1 MDYSHPTLAHRLA
14 ADYVLGTMQGGA
26 RRRMTTLM
34 LAHPALRRAVSQW
47 ETRLAPL
54 ARTAPREEPS
64 AQLWPRIESRLFGAG
79 ASRLLGPGASRP
91 TSSTATQ
98 GLRRWWQSLAVWQTW
113 SAGATAAALTLA
125 VLLTQTTLPSPP
137 TAAPTMA
144 QAPIVIVLS
153 ATPDATAVSSTAA
166 NASAT
171 FVASVSA
178 DGRALV
184 LRPLSDLTMTPGRSL
199 ELWSVPAQGAPKS
212 LGLVQAAGN
221 TTLMR
226 ATVLQGAAALAVSV
240 EPAGGSTTGAPSGPV
255 IAVGKLQL

>member
-1 MDYSHPTLAHRLA
+1 MDYSRPDLAQRLA

-34 LAHPALRRAVSQW
+34 LAHPALRLAVDRW
-47 ETRLAPL
+47 ERRLAPL
-54 ARTAPREEPS
+54 VLINPRDEPS
-64 AQLWPRIESRLFGAG
+64 TQLWPRIESRLFGAA
-79 ASRLLGPGASRP
+79 ASRTTASTTAVQGA
-91 TSSTATQ
+91 
-98 GLRRWWQSLAVWQTW
+98 RRWWQSLTVWQTW

-125 VLLTQTTLPSPP
+125 VLLTQTSAPLQP
-137 TAAPTMA
+137 TPAPTMA
-144 QAPIVIVLS
+144 QAPIIIVLS
-153 ATPDATAVSSTAA
+153 ATPDVSAVSSTTA

-184 LRPLSDLTMTPGRSL
+184 LRPLSDFTMTANRSL

-226 ATVLQGAAALAVSV
+226 ATVLQNTTALAVSV

>member
-1 MDYSHPTLAHRLA
+1 MDYSRPDLAHRLA
-14 ADYVLGTMQGGA
+14 ADYVLGTMHGAA

-54 ARTAPREEPS
+54 ARTTPRDEPS
-64 AQLWPRIESRLFGAG
+64 AQLWPRIESRLFGAA
-79 ASRLLGPGASRP
+79 ASRRAG
-91 TSSTATQ
+91 STTAMQ
-98 GLRRWWQSLAVWQTW
+98 GVRRWWQSLTLWQTW

-125 VLLTQTTLPSPP
+125 VLLTQTTLPSPSSP
-137 TAAPTMA
+137 APTMA
-144 QAPIVIVLS
+144 QAPIIIVLS
-153 ATPDATAVSSTAA
+153 ATPDVTAVSSTTTNAA
-166 NASAT
+166 AT

-184 LRPLSDLTMTPGRSL
+184 LRPLSDLTMTPSRSL

-221 TTLMR
+221 TTLVR
-226 ATVLQGAAALAVSV
+226 ATVLQNAAALAVSV
-240 EPAGGSTTGAPSGPV
+240 EPAGGSPTGAPSGPV